1 MTRERPG
8 SGGAA
13 AASRRPAAVV
23 AAGILSSRL
32 ARILTPGIGV
42 LVLSA
47 WCLGVLNSHR
57 RFFLSYVAPVLWNV
71 AQIVVLV
78 ALGLLATSTSRL
90 VQTALY
96 AIGDAKGP
104 AAIAAVRVVVAAAVG
119 VVLMFQL
126 DRIGLVGPGIDG
138 LLFLE
143 RPPAPLAP
151 LSAAARTDGALRLG
165 AVGLAAGADRAPR
178 RDRGAHRHRPTPCT
192 AVSSPGLAHRRAH
205 RPTAP

>member
-1 MTRERPG
+1 M
-8 SGGAA
+8 
-13 AASRRPAAVV
+13 
-23 AAGILSSRL
+23 
-32 ARILTPGIGV
+32 
-42 LVLSA
+42 
-47 WCLGVLNSHR
+47 
-57 RFFLSYVAPVLWNV
+57 

-78 ALGLLATSTSRL
+78 ALGLLATTTSRL
-90 VQTALY
+90 VQNALY

-165 AVGLAAGADRAPR
+165 AVGLAAASGTAAWLGARTATGPPPAR
-178 RDRGAHRHRPTPCT
+178 RSARLASLIDERTVPQLLEPLEVLGRVVDGIQQASTNEVRTREQ
-192 AVSSPGLAHRRAH
+192 ASDEGLAIA
-205 RPTAP
+205 APH